1 MNTDELIKAKKAE
14 LLALGKEQAQRE
26 EEITEEWY
34 KTHERNGYDGG
45 PVLQLKALNEQ
56 FSKRYLEIM
65 RKYEQ
70 KLKDSED
77 KK

>member
-1 MNTDELIKAKKAE
+1 MNIDELIKAKKAE

-56 FSKRYLEIM
+56 FSKRYHEIM

>member
-1 MNTDELIKAKKAE
+1 MNIDELIKAKKAE

-26 EEITEEWY
+26 EKITEEWY
-34 KTHERNGYDGG
+34 KTHEHNGYDGG

>member
-1 MNTDELIKAKKAE
+1 MHTAMSIL
-14 LLALGKEQAQRE
+14 
-26 EEITEEWY
+26 
-34 KTHERNGYDGG
+34 ERLQGHDGG